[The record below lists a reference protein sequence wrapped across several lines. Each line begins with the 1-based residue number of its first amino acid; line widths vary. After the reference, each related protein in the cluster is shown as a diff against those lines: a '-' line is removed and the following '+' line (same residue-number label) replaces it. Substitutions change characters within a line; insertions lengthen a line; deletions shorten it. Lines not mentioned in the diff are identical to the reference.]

1 MKAIVASLGASMLV
15 ACGGES
21 SLEATLYVD
30 PPAIGDCVG
39 VAGFEVIVTP
49 AGKPAHTEHLITPS
63 TILDPKMCALPQ
75 RFSLPDLDVNA
86 SVGVTVRGYD
96 GSGTALRVS
105 GIQSL
110 PNLREGPVRLAL
122 KAAEPLPPLLVFRRN
137 PLLENATLA
146 EVTSMAIVK
155 QMGAINL
162 LTVDRSSNGYFDPE
176 PGAYGIA
183 GLDPTGAAKGTAL
196 VVKFTLPDRTIRD
209 GRITLDWNGTYYTA
223 Q

>member
-1 MKAIVASLGASMLV
+1 MKVIFASVGASMLV

-21 SLEATLYVD
+21 GAEATLYVD
-30 PPAIGDCVG
+30 PPTSGNCLG

-49 AGKPAHTEHLITPS
+49 AGKPAHTEHLITPA
-63 TILDPKMCALPQ
+63 TILDPKVCALPQ

-96 GSGTALRVS
+96 GSGTALRVA
-105 GIQSL
+105 GVQSL

-137 PLLENATLA
+137 PLLENATLS

-155 QMGAINL
+155 QMGQDTL
-162 LTVDRSSNGYFDPE
+162 LTVDRSSTGYFDPE

-183 GLDPTGAAKGTAL
+183 GLDPNGAAKGTAIF
-196 VVKFTLPDRTIRD
+196 VKFTVPGRTIKE
-209 GRITLDWNGTYYTA
+209 GRVTLDWNGTYYTA